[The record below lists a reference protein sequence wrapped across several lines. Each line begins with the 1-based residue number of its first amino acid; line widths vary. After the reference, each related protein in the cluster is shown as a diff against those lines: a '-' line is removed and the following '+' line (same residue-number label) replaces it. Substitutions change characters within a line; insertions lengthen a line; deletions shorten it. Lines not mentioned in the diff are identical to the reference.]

1 MTNGNNNNRMEVV
14 RTVASVLIL
23 CLALGVII
31 FR

>member
-1 MTNGNNNNRMEVV
+1 MSNGDNKMELV

-31 FR
+31 VGR